1 MSTKALR
8 ELFVIKNFCHEIIGN
23 YNREHQTLLTVK
35 EFFIEPVTEVVG
47 FLCDYHSLT
56 LQCFDEVKSEKTK
69 TLKFF
74 IKSLPVVDEKDERI
88 KIFEKEKE
96 LYRCLL
102 PNLLKYS
109 EEIWLPR
116 LYLCDDQLLILEDLR
131 EFDLADCRD
140 RLNLSDVQMFNIMRS
155 LAIMH
160 SSSIVFE
167 YCNDICIGEAF
178 TNCLQEITLSSSVPW
193 FNTGLNALV
202 EVAKIH
208 PKYKTVREQAFIANE
223 LLPHLYMICSM
234 ADTSLKYRNVLCH
247 RDLWGGNI
255 FLNHKNPHRAAV
267 FVDFQTCRYSPPAI
281 DIIFIL
287 FMNLS
292 RERRILSEYV
302 YLRYYYRQLLKNF
315 EYCEN
320 KTFLAITEQELHNSY
335 KEFQLLGLV
344 YRFLGLSILNVPR
357 AIVNDHYKNVERS
370 KQLLEHMQRNKEF
383 CSLIFESV
391 EDIIDWII
399 ERIEK

>member
-1 MSTKALR
+1 M
-8 ELFVIKNFCHEIIGN
+8 
-23 YNREHQTLLTVK
+23 
-35 EFFIEPVTEVVG
+35 
-47 FLCDYHSLT
+47 
-56 LQCFDEVKSEKTK
+56 
-69 TLKFF
+69 
-74 IKSLPVVDEKDERI
+74 
-88 KIFEKEKE
+88 
-96 LYRCLL
+96 
-102 PNLLKYS
+102 
-109 EEIWLPR
+109 
-116 LYLCDDQLLILEDLR
+116 LILEDLR
-131 EFDLADCRD
+131 KFDLADCRD
-140 RLNLSDVQMFNIMRS
+140 RLNLSDVEMFNIMKS

-160 SSSIVFE
+160 SSSIVYE
-167 YCNDICIGEAF
+167 YCNNISIGEAF
-178 TNCLQEITLSSSVPW
+178 TNCLQEITLSCSVPW
-193 FNTGLNALV
+193 LNTGLNALV

-208 PKYKTVREQAFIANE
+208 PKYKTVGGQAFIANE

-255 FLNHKNPHRAAV
+255 FLNYKDPHRAAV

-292 RERRILSEYV
+292 RERRILSDDV

-320 KTFLAITEQELHNSY
+320 RTFLAITEQELHNSY
-335 KEFQLLGLV
+335 KEFQLFGLV

-370 KQLLEHMQRNKEF
+370 EQLLEHMRRNKEF

>member
-8 ELFVIKNFCHEIIGN
+8 DLFIIKNFCHEIIGN
-23 YNREHQTLLTVK
+23 YNREYQTLLTVK

-56 LQCFDEVKSEKTK
+56 LQCFEEMKSEKTRSV
-69 TLKFF
+69 KFF
-74 IKSLPVVDEKDERI
+74 IKSLPAVDEKDERI

-102 PNLLKYS
+102 PYLLKYS

-131 EFDLADCRD
+131 ELDLADCRD
-140 RLNLSDVQMFNIMRS
+140 HLNLGDMEMFNIIKS

-160 SSSIVFE
+160 SSSIVYEF
-167 YCNDICIGEAF
+167 CNGICIGDAF
-178 TNCLQEITLSSSVPW
+178 KNCLQEITLSSSVPW
-193 FNTGLNALV
+193 LNTGLKALV

-208 PKYKTVREQAFIANE
+208 PKYKTVKGQAFIANE
-223 LLPHLYMICSM
+223 LLSHLYMICSM

-255 FLNHKNPHRAAV
+255 FLNHQNPHHAAI

-281 DIIFIL
+281 DIIFII

-292 RERRILSEYV
+292 REQRILSEYV

-320 KTFLAITEQELHNSY
+320 KTFLTISEQELHESY

-344 YRFLGLSILNVPR
+344 YRFLALSILNVPR
-357 AIVNDHYKNVERS
+357 AIVNDDYKNVERS
-370 KQLLEHMQRNKEF
+370 EQLLEYMQKNKELR
-383 CSLIFESV
+383 SLIFESV
-391 EDIIDWII
+391 ADIIDWII